1 MLDTLH
7 IENIAVVKEA
17 DIDIGPGFTVLTG
30 ETGAGKSIIID
41 AINLLLG
48 ARPNREMI
56 RAGEDT
62 AVASAVFSSVPA
74 AVLAA
79 MSDMGIRVEEDGS
92 LFLQRSVSEMG
103 KAVTRIGGRPISVSA
118 QKELIGQLIAIH
130 GQHENQLFLDP
141 DTHIGYL
148 DDYIELEG
156 PLKAYQELYRSY
168 SEIRQKMRALQKDD
182 QEKTRLSDLLRYQIS
197 DIDAGKLK
205 VGEEEQLLEKR
216 IKIRNAEKIT
226 KQVNTV
232 YASLRGGDSHSVVE
246 QLDRAI
252 SSLDRISEYV
262 PEAAGFSEKLS
273 EYRYEIED
281 IAETVISYVDDETAD
296 PTKLLDKIETR
307 LDAIA
312 RLKKKYGATV
322 EDVIAF
328 RERAAAELADLISS
342 EEKIAELDTAR
353 KQIYLQ
359 LKEAA
364 EVLTAKRIEGGK
376 QLSEKIMHELA
387 FLDMEKV
394 RFAVSV
400 KPSISAEGGET
411 VKTYHTRGCDRVE
424 FLISTNPGEP
434 LKPLEKIAS
443 GGELSRIML
452 AAKCVTAGT
461 ESLGTM
467 IFDEVDTGV
476 SGGTSQK
483 IGRKLKEL
491 GKSGCQVIC
500 VTHSAQIAALADTHL
515 FISKHET
522 DGRVETVVTVL
533 DHDGRVE
540 ELSRIIG
547 GLEITDGIRTTA
559 EEMLLAGQKM

>member
-226 KQVNTV
+226 KQVNTKNR
-232 YASLRGGDSHSVVE
+232 YAIN
-246 QLDRAI
+246 QL
-252 SSLDRISEYV
+252 
-262 PEAAGFSEKLS
+262 PMCG
-273 EYRYEIED
+273 
-281 IAETVISYVDDETAD
+281 
-296 PTKLLDKIETR
+296 
-307 LDAIA
+307 
-312 RLKKKYGATV
+312 
-322 EDVIAF
+322 
-328 RERAAAELADLISS
+328 
-342 EEKIAELDTAR
+342 
-353 KQIYLQ
+353 
-359 LKEAA
+359 
-364 EVLTAKRIEGGK
+364 
-376 QLSEKIMHELA
+376 
-387 FLDMEKV
+387 MEK
-394 RFAVSV
+394 
-400 KPSISAEGGET
+400 
-411 VKTYHTRGCDRVE
+411 
-424 FLISTNPGEP
+424 FL
-434 LKPLEKIAS
+434 KHLE
-443 GGELSRIML
+443 M
-452 AAKCVTAGT
+452 
-461 ESLGTM
+461 
-467 IFDEVDTGV
+467 
-476 SGGTSQK
+476 
-483 IGRKLKEL
+483 
-491 GKSGCQVIC
+491 
-500 VTHSAQIAALADTHL
+500 
-515 FISKHET
+515 
-522 DGRVETVVTVL
+522 
-533 DHDGRVE
+533 
-540 ELSRIIG
+540 
-547 GLEITDGIRTTA
+547 
-559 EEMLLAGQKM
+559 